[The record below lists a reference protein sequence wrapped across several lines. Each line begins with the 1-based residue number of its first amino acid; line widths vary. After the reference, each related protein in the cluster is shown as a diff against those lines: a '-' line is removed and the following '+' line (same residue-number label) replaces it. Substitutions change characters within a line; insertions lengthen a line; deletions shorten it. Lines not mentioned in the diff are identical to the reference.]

1 MVSKGRKSGGKP
13 KAPPQP
19 TDFQERLYA
28 ACKRIP
34 KGKVTTYGT
43 LAKVLESSARAV
55 GQGMKRNPH
64 APVVPCHRVIASD
77 LELGGFSG
85 QWGNESSE
93 VCRKRSMLSAEGVLF
108 DGTKVAPASVVG
120 LEEMAALAGPGA
132 RKQPG
137 TAARKPSK

>member
-55 GQGMKRNPH
+55 GQ
-64 APVVPCHRVIASD
+64 
-77 LELGGFSG
+77 
-85 QWGNESSE
+85 GNESSE